1 MFEMKSWMV
10 LLGIL
15 AFLLSSCTYLAGDV
29 SHWPA
34 SAVAVILIVL
44 AKLGNDRFK
53 VLAWPMEFLLAA
65 AVTMIVVNLVRLAII
80 PMSM

>member
-1 MFEMKSWMV
+1 MKSWMV

-15 AFLLSSCTYLAGDV
+15 AFLLSSCTLMAGDV

-34 SAVAVILIVL
+34 SLIAVVLIVL
-44 AKLGNDRFK
+44 AKLVNDRAK

-65 AVTMIVVNLVRLAII
+65 GVTMIVINLARLAII
-80 PMSM
+80 PLPM